1 MRKNAFTLI
10 ELLAVIVIL
19 AIIALIATPIIIN
32 IIEDSKSGSIKE
44 SVNLYIDT
52 VSKEISKIN
61 LKQKLNPDKCI
72 IVDSVLKCD
81 GQTINVDIKGQKPT
95 CGQIKYKD
103 GKVISYSIN
112 MDNKLITKTK
122 EDNIYIEDVNYC
134 SIEVVEIEEG
144 LTPVIYE
151 NGNWIIT
158 TEDDSNWYDYENQK
172 WANAVILEH
181 GVSSEIGKILKVDG
195 TNPDVKAMLV
205 YVPRYEYKIDGRF
218 GKRLDGTDGTSDY
231 PGAIDIKF
239 IPKEKTTPTEGYMI
253 PPGFKFGEKQLNGI
267 WVGKFE
273 TGVISNY
280 GTNTSLPPYVIPNV
294 PALVYQDVAHQ
305 FMTSQTFNEYLTNA
319 DSHMIKN
326 SEWAAVAYLTES
338 IYGKYGNPDY
348 QEKDKQV
355 YLNNSYND
363 YYREYT
369 GRSAGTYSGSEIT
382 DTNIYPTE
390 NTDNKIDSTYGF
402 YTYDGYLL
410 KYKTNEIDN
419 TKEPNLLTVASTTG
433 NIYGIYDMNG
443 ATEHVMG
450 IHLQKNSNNEY
461 ILYIGTREN
470 ANSGFNGLYAEGGE
484 KTDGIDLPD
493 SKYYDTV
500 KFYDEKTGQG
510 LAEIGNRWCQYCGV
524 GFSSNEPFIT
534 RNRMFSFASRPG
546 AAYYYGTRPFRIAIT
561 DE

>member
-1 MRKNAFTLI
+1 MRRNAFTLI

-32 IIEDSKSGSIKE
+32 IIEDSKSSSIKE
-44 SVNLYIDT
+44 SANLYIGT
-52 VSKEISKIN
+52 VSKEISKLN
-61 LKQKLNPDKCI
+61 LKQKLNPNKCI

-81 GQTINVDIKGQKPT
+81 GQTINVDIKGIKPT

-112 MDNKLITKTK
+112 IDNKLITKTK

-134 SIEVVEIEEG
+134 SMEVVDIEGG

-181 GVSSEIGKILKVDG
+181 GVSNEVGKILKVDG

-231 PGAIDIKF
+231 PGAIDINF

-253 PPGFKFGEKQLNGI
+253 PPAFKFGDKELNGI
-267 WVGKFE
+267 WVGKFK
-273 TGVISNY
+273 TGVINKYSNS
-280 GTNTSLPPYVIPNV
+280 TLPPYVIPNV
-294 PALVYQDVAHQ
+294 PALVEQDVATQ
-305 FMTSQTFNEYLTNA
+305 FTTSRKFNEYLNNA

-338 IYGKYGNPDY
+338 KYGKYGNSDY
-348 QEKDKQV
+348 QEKNKQV
-355 YLNNSYND
+355 YYNNSIDNYF
-363 YYREYT
+363 YYYT
-369 GRSAGTYSGSEIT
+369 GRSAGTYSGSGIT
-382 DTNIYPTE
+382 DKDIYPNE
-390 NTDNKIDSTYGF
+390 NTSNKLDSTYGF

-410 KYKTNEIDN
+410 KYNTNEIDT
-419 TKEPNLLTVASTTG
+419 TKAQNLLTVASTTG

-450 IHLQKNSNNEY
+450 IHLQKNQEGEY
-461 ILYIGTREN
+461 TLYIGAREN
-470 ANSGFNGLYAEGGE
+470 ANSGFNGLYAQGGE
-484 KTDGIDLPD
+484 KTDGIDLPNA
-493 SKYYDTV
+493 KYYDTV
-500 KFYDEKTGQG
+500 KIYNEEPGQG
-510 LAEIGNRWCQYCGV
+510 LGELAYRWYPNSGG
-524 GFSSNEPFIT
+524 GFSQDEPFIT
-534 RNRMFSFASRPG
+534 RSRLLYYGSRPG
-546 AAYYYGTRPFRIAIT
+546 ASYYYGTRCFRIAIT